1 MVIKGVKPR
10 THLMIDFLLF
20 VLLGMVVFTAI
31 MDEHSASQGTSHLQF
46 MVHRIHGVAGVAM
59 CLTLGLH
66 LYLHLPWIWSQCT
79 RLFKGQV

>member
-1 MVIKGVKPR
+1 MVIKGVKSR

-20 VLLGMVVFTAI
+20 SLLGMVVFSAI
-31 MDEHSASQGTSHLQF
+31 MEHAADDTHLQF
-46 MVHRIHGVAGVAM
+46 MFHRMHGIAGGAM

-79 RLFKGQV
+79 RLFKSQA

>member
-20 VLLGMVVFTAI
+20 SLLGMVVFSAI
-31 MDEHSASQGTSHLQF
+31 MEHAASRDAAHLQF
-46 MVHRIHGVAGVAM
+46 MYHRLHGIAGSAM
-59 CLTLGLH
+59 CLVLGLH

-79 RLFKGQV
+79 RLFKSQA

>member
-10 THLMIDFLLF
+10 THLMIDFILF
-20 VLLGMVVFTAI
+20 VLLGMVVFSAI
-31 MDEHSASQGTSHLQF
+31 MQEHYESQGTTHFQLMF
-46 MVHRIHGVAGVAM
+46 HRIHGVAGVAM